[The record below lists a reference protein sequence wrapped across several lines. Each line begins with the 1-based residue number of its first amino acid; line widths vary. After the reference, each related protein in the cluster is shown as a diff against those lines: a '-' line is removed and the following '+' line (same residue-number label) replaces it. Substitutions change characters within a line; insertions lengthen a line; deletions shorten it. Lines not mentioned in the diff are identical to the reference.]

1 MLVSSFSFFC
11 PSLIRPPLSNVFF
24 FFCRLDVH
32 AFLTAVL
39 LHNFFFFLLDFFH
52 RQRSQA
58 SASEKK
64 NLVAKRE
71 TTGAPFFERPSEGGV
86 QEANFQS
93 QLFLSA
99 QAPFFFS
106 IHRLFFLFS

>member
-1 MLVSSFSFFC
+1 MCLSLVSLFLSFSDS
-11 PSLIRPPLSNVFF
+11 PTSVKRLF